1 MALRSKEKTM
11 KCILFSGNQEIG
23 IDAANLEEAN
33 LSEQNNYLVVPGIE
47 YRRQLDQL
55 RLVS

>member
-1 MALRSKEKTM
+1 M
-11 KCILFSGNQEIG
+11 KCILFSGNQEIR

-47 YRRQLDQL
+47 YQRQLDQL
-55 RLVS
+55 GLVS

>member
-1 MALRSKEKTM
+1 M